1 MAVALVI
8 GAFWVF
14 LIILIINLLW
24 FDIN

>member
-8 GAFWVF
+8 GAFWIF
-14 LIILIINLLW
+14 LIILVINLLW